1 MKIKIN
7 WFKISDRVLPEVVHV
22 YRSYKIFE
30 GDGDIYRFA
39 SSINGKVVDAENQ
52 LIVSTLEPNNPR
64 LKELEDL
71 KDIETKP
78 FSELSPPLQ
87 RVLVKG
93 IVDKECNLHRLLD
106 SVVVKLLKEGVIES
120 FESDG
125 LSVKP
130 YFDYTVEHLDGSFFL
145 TLRLRYDMVYKKNV
159 WDLVGRN
166 RERLESLVG
175 KRIQNIFSW
184 QRSSFK
190 IVEIRD
196 PDEDLIR
203 AGIIPHFVKNGYIKS
218 EENIFKRVGEVDW
231 NQPIIDAVP
240 ISGKSNKKYPFAP
253 QFSRLVFEMGDLDG
267 QTAKEVRKLWTRK
280 NTKLGRIIEKAGKIL
295 EKTKIIVGEPLSV
308 DAAIARK
315 PDLLVRD
322 EKGEIVTIK
331 DTYSLFYWLSGKGR
345 RVYLPYEVPDII
357 EGAKIPTP
365 ILIDQN
371 IEEKEKVRKFVT
383 GFFGR
388 YNEIANS
395 SKIKLPYFNYAGKTI
410 YFSNAEDA
418 ARQVKE
424 LMNSEKFETEFRG
437 AKVKFALI
445 VGKEVYADDDYYEE
459 LKRLLFKMGI
469 ASQNVLWKNLTNRK
483 LYQSVLDNLILQM
496 HSKLGIKY
504 FALKYDTNYDYILG
518 IDAGPDAT
526 GVARIGGCAVV
537 YDSRGVI
544 KEIYPVKVPQPGE
557 TVNMSRIFEEL
568 VYRSGLNFDRKKV
581 LVLRDGK
588 IQKEE
593 INHLVEIS
601 KKHGIGLTIIGIRKN
616 HSTRMFTD
624 EIGSYAIV
632 GDVAFLLPHTTDA
645 GSVPVKIEEK
655 VRINGKS
662 VTREKITDSDIELL
676 YTLTKMNYSTLFGK
690 YLNIKLPAPV
700 HYADKFVEAIRKD
713 WELDRELLKRGL
725 LYFI

>member
-7 WFKISDRVLPEVVHV
+7 WFRISDSVLPKVVYV
-22 YRSYKIFE
+22 YKSYKIFE
-30 GDGDIYRFA
+30 DDGEIYKFA

-52 LIVSTLEPNNPR
+52 LIVSTLEPNNP
-64 LKELEDL
+64 KMKKLEDL
-71 KDIETKP
+71 KHVETKP
-78 FSELSPPLQ
+78 FSELSPSLQ

-93 IVDKECNLHRLLD
+93 ILDKEYMLHKLLD
-106 SVVVKLLKEGVIES
+106 SVVEKLLKKGVIES
-120 FESDG
+120 FEPDG
-125 LSVKP
+125 LSAKP

-166 RERLESLVG
+166 RERLDSLVG
-175 KRIQNIFSW
+175 KKIQNIFSL

-203 AGIIPHFVKNGYIKS
+203 AGIIPYFVKSEYIKS
-218 EENIFKRVGEVDW
+218 EEDIVKRVGEIDW

-240 ISGKSNKKYPFAP
+240 ISGKSRKKFTFAP

-267 QTAKEVRKLWTRK
+267 QAAKEVRKLWARK
-280 NTKLGRIIEKAGKIL
+280 NTKLGEIIEKAAKIL
-295 EKTKIIVGEPLSV
+295 EKTRIITGEALVV
-308 DAAIARK
+308 DAAVARK

-322 EKGEIVTIK
+322 EKSRIVTIK

-345 RVYLPYEVPDII
+345 RAYLPYEVPDII
-357 EGAKIPTP
+357 EGAKIPTL

-371 IEEKEKVRKFVT
+371 IEEKEEVRKFVAR
-383 GFFGR
+383 FFGR
-388 YNEIANS
+388 YNEIAGLS
-395 SKIKLPYFNYAGKTI
+395 RIKLPYFNYAGKTI

-424 LMNSEKFETEFRG
+424 LMSSEKFEVEFKE

-459 LKRLLFKMGI
+459 LKRLLFKMGVI
-469 ASQNVLWKNLTNRK
+469 SQNVLWENLTNRG
-483 LYQSVLDNLILQM
+483 LYRSVLDNLTLQI

-526 GVARIGGCAVV
+526 GIARIGGCAVV

-568 VYRSGLNFDRKKV
+568 VYRSGLNFDKKSV

-593 INHLVEIS
+593 INHFVDIS
-601 KKHGIGLTIIGIRKN
+601 KKHGIDLTIIGVRKN

-655 VRINGKS
+655 VRIDGES
-662 VTREKITDSDIELL
+662 VSREKITDADVELL
-676 YTLTKMNYSTLFGK
+676 YALTKMNYSTLFGK

-713 WELDRELLKRGL
+713 WELDRELLKRGM